1 LGNREFFSIKN
12 SRRAKK
18 GAGLKKIYRK
28 ERPMRKKLISLLILT
43 VTFMI
48 FLSCSSTP
56 LPDQGV
62 KILSPKA
69 NDVLKAG
76 ESYEILWKAEPAES
90 EFGAMVTVEFSKDG
104 GKSWEKVEENVP
116 NSGKYIWKVPKVDS
130 AQCKVR
136 VFSQRRPIYRGTS
149 EIFSVK

>member
-1 LGNREFFSIKN
+1 
-12 SRRAKK
+12 
-18 GAGLKKIYRK
+18 
-28 ERPMRKKLISLLILT
+28 
-43 VTFMI
+43 
-48 FLSCSSTP
+48 
-56 LPDQGV
+56 LPDKGV

-69 NDVLKAG
+69 NDFLKTG
-76 ESYEILWKAEPAES
+76 DFYQIQWKAEPAES

-116 NSGKYIWKVPKVDS
+116 NSGSYLWKAPKVDS

-149 EIFSVK
+149 ELFSVK